1 MAAENPYGTYLS
13 EARQHKERNRQMLK
27 RLKKKKPANLDEVV
41 HRLHDEAFQKI
52 DCLQCANCCKTT
64 SPRILP
70 RDIDR
75 LAKQL
80 KTRPAEL
87 IAQYMTI
94 DEAGDYV
101 FTMAPCPFLGPDNYC
116 SVYEYRPQACREY
129 PHTDRRK
136 FHQALDITYHNSLIC
151 PAVADIVSAL
161 EKALP

>member
-75 LAKQL
+75 LAKHL

-87 IAQYMTI
+87 VAQYMTI
-94 DEAGDYV
+94 DEDGDYV
-101 FTMAPCPFLGPDNYC
+101 FTMAPCPFLGADNYC